1 MSPWKQT
8 VNSALVRTIGY
19 QLERPGQ
26 TRAAKAESAKTDKLA
41 ARLEAVTKRLEKL
54 AAKPAAPAKPAKPPR
69 PEFPNDFDAELSEII
84 RAVRPFT
91 MTSNDKLHALI
102 SATRYLAKHQIAG
115 DIVECGVWRGGSMHA
130 VARTLDSVG
139 DHSRELYLLDTF
151 EGMPPPTEKDVRL
164 DGQTAQA
171 LLDAGTREQTIWA
184 YATLEDVQAGFETV
198 PYPSEKVHYVK
209 GKVEETVPE
218 HTPETIALLRLDTD
232 WYDSTRHEL
241 EHLYPRL
248 VSGGVLIID
257 DYGTW
262 QGSQQATDEFLEKT
276 GVRLLMVRAGRGRIA
291 IKP

>member
-19 QLERPGQ
+19 QLERPKPA
-26 TRAAKAESAKTDKLA
+26 RSAKTDQLA
-41 ARLEAVTKRLEKL
+41 ARLEAVTRRLEKL
-54 AAKPAAPAKPAKPPR
+54 AGKPSPPAKPPR
-69 PEFPNDFDAELSEII
+69 PEFPNDFDAELSAII

-102 SATRYLAKHQIAG
+102 TATRYVAQHKIPG

-130 VARTLDSVG
+130 VARTLDAAG

-151 EGMPPPTEKDVRL
+151 EGMPPPTEKDIRL
-164 DGQTAQA
+164 DGKTAQA
-171 LLDAGTREQTIWA
+171 LLDAGTKEQTIWA
-184 YATLEDVQAGFETV
+184 YASLEDVKAGFETV
-198 PYPSEKVHYVK
+198 PYPAEKVHYVP
-209 GKVEETVPE
+209 GKVEDTVPE

-248 VSGGVLIID
+248 VSGGILIID

-262 QGSQQATDEFLEKT
+262 QGSQQATDEFLEQT
-276 GVRLLMVRAGRGRIA
+276 GARLLMLRAGRGRIA
-291 IKP
+291 LKP

>member
-1 MSPWKQT
+1 MSNWKQ
-8 VNSALVRTIGY
+8 VANSALVRTIGY
-19 QLERPGQ
+19 QLERPKS
-26 TRAAKAESAKTDKLA
+26 TARSAKSESIKASQLA

-54 AAKPAAPAKPAKPPR
+54 ATKPAAKPR

-84 RAVRPFT
+84 RSVRPFT

-102 SATRYLAKHQIAG
+102 TATRYLVQHQIPG

-151 EGMPPPTEKDVRL
+151 EGMPPPTDKDVRL

-171 LLDAGTREQTIWA
+171 LLDAGTKEQTIWA
-184 YATLEDVQAGFETV
+184 YATLEDVQAGFERV
-198 PYPSEKVHYVK
+198 PYPREKVHYVK
-209 GKVEETVPE
+209 GKVEQTVPE

-262 QGSQQATDEFLEKT
+262 QGSQQATDEFLAKT
-276 GVRLLMVRAGRGRIA
+276 DARLLMVRAGRGRIA